1 MNGKMPQHTD
11 SKSIEDLLASTGC
24 LPVEYGGLTA
34 LGRADDRGE
43 DAVAHF
49 TPDQAESQVET
60 LAALGV
66 NASVRPTALPGKYV
80 VAFDPNQRK
89 IHENGVVHRIEAV
102 GQRVDGLTR
111 ALMQVLELIAAGT
124 ATDAKVLAVTT
135 LRKAGLW
142 RLAAAKAGTVAVD
155 VVQIPSGVLAA
166 LIEMANAH
174 IEDIE
179 TGLEDGTYVRSEN
192 DDLPDK
198 QAAVKE
204 AEQLYRSANP
214 QTGSPQDEVSP
225 EPLMGT

>member
-1 MNGKMPQHTD
+1 MNGKMPQNTD
-11 SKSIEDLLASTGC
+11 SRSIEDLLASTGC
-24 LPVEYGGLTA
+24 LPVGYGGLTA
-34 LGRADDRGE
+34 LGRSDDRGGNT
-43 DAVAHF
+43 VAHF
-49 TPDQAESQVET
+49 TPDQAELQVET
-60 LAALGV
+60 LAASGV

-80 VAFDPNQRK
+80 VVFDPNQRK

-111 ALMQVLELIAAGT
+111 ALMQVLELIAAGS

-142 RLAAAKAGTVAVD
+142 RPPAAKAGTVAVD
-155 VVQIPSGVLAA
+155 VVPVPSGVLAA

-192 DDLPDK
+192 SDLPDK
-198 QAAVKE
+198 QAAVKV
-204 AEQLYRSANP
+204 AEQLYQSANP
-214 QTGSPQDEVSP
+214 QTGSPQDEGSP

>member
-1 MNGKMPQHTD
+1 MNGKMPWNTD

-34 LGRADDRGE
+34 LGRSDDRGGNS
-43 DAVAHF
+43 VAHF
-49 TPDQAESQVET
+49 IADQAESQVET
-60 LAALGV
+60 LAGLGV

-80 VAFDPNQRK
+80 VVFDPNQRK

-111 ALMQVLELIAAGT
+111 ALMQVLELIAAGN
-124 ATDAKVLAVTT
+124 ATDAKTLAAAT
-135 LRKAGLW
+135 LHKAGL
-142 RLAAAKAGTVAVD
+142 RRPPAAKAGAVAVD
-155 VVQIPSGVLAA
+155 VVQVPSGVLAV

-192 DDLPDK
+192 GNLPDK

-204 AEQLYRSANP
+204 AEKLYRSAHP
-214 QTGSPQDEVSP
+214 QTRSPQDDASP
-225 EPLMGT
+225 EPMTST